1 MATGG
6 AALRLLPTR
15 RLGPLFW
22 ALFAGAMNDNMLKN
36 AYVILV
42 AYREAQSGQ
51 ATELIVTVATAV
63 FILPYFLFSALAGEI
78 ADKYEKSWLLRQT
91 KLAEIGVVSLGALS
105 LLGDNIVF
113 QLGVLFLLGVQAT
126 IFGPVKY
133 AVLPELLPE
142 AELLAGNALVDAG
155 TFLAILIGTIVG
167 GLLILAPG
175 GRIATGAALLA
186 LALFGYGMSRFIPAT
201 GRTQPG
207 LRLRANILASTW
219 EIVRQARERPA
230 VWRAVFGI
238 SWFWLVGAALI
249 SQFPNYGKGYLAA
262 NNHVVTLFLA
272 LNSIGIGV
280 GSLTANRILRGAIS
294 ARLVPWSALAMGAF
308 ACDLWLASPASQ
320 SGDALTGIAAFLA
333 VARHWRIVGDLVGVA
348 LAAGI
353 FVVPLY
359 AIMQAR
365 SDEAERARVVAA
377 NNILNALFIVA
388 AGGGSAAMLK
398 LGSGVPAIF
407 LVLGVAN
414 VALAAA
420 LILRRPGLFP
430 PRPRPRPR

>member
-1 MATGG
+1 VARGN
-6 AALRLLPTR
+6 AALSLLPTR

-22 ALFAGAMNDNMLKN
+22 ALFAGAMNDNLLKN

-51 ATELIVTVATAV
+51 AIEIIVTIATAV

-91 KLAEIGVVSLGALS
+91 KLAEIGVVTLGALS

-126 IFGPVKY
+126 VFGPVKY

-142 AELLAGNALVDAG
+142 TELLAANALVDAG

-167 GLLILAPG
+167 GLLILVPG
-175 GRIATGAALLA
+175 GRIATGAALVV
-186 LALFGYGMSRFIPAT
+186 LALFGYGASRFIPAT
-201 GRTQPG
+201 GRAQADV
-207 LRLRANILASTW
+207 RLRANILASTW
-219 EIVRQARERPA
+219 EVAGQTHERPE
-230 VWRAVFGI
+230 VWRAVLGI
-238 SWFWLVGAALI
+238 SWFWLVGAAVI
-249 SQFPNYGKGYLAA
+249 SQFPNYAKEYLGAD
-262 NNHVVTLFLA
+262 NHVVTLFLA
-272 LNSIGIGV
+272 LNSIGVGC
-280 GSLTANRILRGAIS
+280 GSLAANRILRGAIT
-294 ARLVPWSALAMGAF
+294 ARLTPWSALAMGAF
-308 ACDLWLASPASQ
+308 TFDLWLASPAPQ
-320 SGDALTGIAAFLA
+320 TATALSGIGAFLA
-333 VARHWRIVGDLVGVA
+333 FAHNWRIVGDLVGVA
-348 LAAGI
+348 LSAGV

-365 SDEAERARVVAA
+365 SDERERARVVAG

-388 AGGGSAAMLK
+388 AGGGSAIMLK

-407 LVLGVAN
+407 LVLGVTNA
-414 VALAAA
+414 ALAAA
-420 LILRRPGLFP
+420 LALKRPGLL
-430 PRPRPRPR
+430 RLRSRLR

>member
-1 MATGG
+1 MTRGH
-6 AALRLLPTR
+6 AAFSLLPTR

-22 ALFAGAMNDNMLKN
+22 ALFAGAMNDNLLKN

-51 ATELIVTVATAV
+51 ATEIIVTIATAV

-91 KLAEIGVVSLGALS
+91 KLAEIGVVTLGALS

-126 IFGPVKY
+126 VFGPVKY
-133 AVLPELLPE
+133 AVLPELMPE
-142 AELLAGNALVDAG
+142 AELLAANALVDAG
-155 TFLAILIGTIVG
+155 TFLAILVGTIVG
-167 GLLILAPG
+167 GLLILVPG
-175 GRIATGAALLA
+175 GRFATGGALLA
-186 LALFGYGMSRFIPAT
+186 LALFGYGASWFIPAT
-201 GRTQPG
+201 GKVDG
-207 LRLRANILASTW
+207 SVRLRANIIASSW
-219 EIVRQARERPA
+219 HVAGQAHARPE
-230 VWRAVFGI
+230 VWRAVLGI

-249 SQFPNYGKGYLAA
+249 SQLPNYAKYYLGA

-272 LNSIGIGV
+272 LNSIGIGC
-280 GSLTANRILRGAIS
+280 GSLAANRILRGAIS
-294 ARLVPWSALAMGAF
+294 ARLVPWSALAMGVF
-308 ACDLWLASPASQ
+308 TFDLWLASPPPQTAT
-320 SGDALTGIAAFLA
+320 ALTGITAFLA
-333 VARHWRIVGDLVGVA
+333 AAHHWRIVGDLVGVA
-348 LAAGI
+348 LSAGI

-365 SDEAERARVVAA
+365 SAESERARVVAG

-388 AGGGSAAMLK
+388 AGGGSAVMLK

-407 LVLGVAN
+407 LVLGLTNA
-414 VALAAA
+414 ALAAA
-420 LILRRPGLFP
+420 LAFRRPALL
-430 PRPRPRPR
+430 RLRSRSR

>member
-1 MATGG
+1 MTRGH

-22 ALFAGAMNDNMLKN
+22 ALFAGAMNDNLLKN

-51 ATELIVTVATAV
+51 ATEIIVTIATAV

-78 ADKYEKSWLLRQT
+78 ADKYEKSWLLQQT
-91 KLAEIGVVSLGALS
+91 KLAEIGVVALGALS
-105 LLGDNIVF
+105 LLGDNIIF

-126 IFGPVKY
+126 VFGPVKY
-133 AVLPELLPE
+133 AVLPELMPE
-142 AELLAGNALVDAG
+142 AELLAANALIDAG

-167 GLLILAPG
+167 GLLILVPG
-175 GRIATGAALLA
+175 GRFATGGALLA
-186 LALFGYGMSRFIPAT
+186 LALFGYGASWFIPGT
-201 GRTQPG
+201 GKAQASV
-207 LRLRANILASTW
+207 RLRANILASSW
-219 EIVRQARERPA
+219 EVAGQAHARPE
-230 VWRAVFGI
+230 VWRAVLGI

-249 SQFPNYGKGYLAA
+249 SQFPNYAKEYLGA

-272 LNSIGIGV
+272 LNSIGVGC
-280 GSLTANRILRGAIS
+280 GSLAANRILRGAIS
-294 ARLVPWSALAMGAF
+294 ARLVPWSALAMGIF
-308 ACDLWLASPASQ
+308 TLDLWLASPAPQ
-320 SGDALTGIAAFLA
+320 TATALTGIAAFLA
-333 VARHWRIVGDLVGVA
+333 AAGHWRIVGDLVGVA
-348 LAAGI
+348 LSAGI

-365 SDEAERARVVAA
+365 SAESERARVVAG

-388 AGGGSAAMLK
+388 AGGGSAIMLK

-407 LVLGVAN
+407 LVLGLTNA
-414 VALAAA
+414 ALAAA
-420 LILRRPGLFP
+420 LALRRPALL
-430 PRPRPRPR
+430 RLRSRSR

>member
-1 MATGG
+1 MTRGH
-6 AALRLLPTR
+6 AAFSLLPTR

-22 ALFAGAMNDNMLKN
+22 ALFAGAMNDNLLKN

-51 ATELIVTVATAV
+51 ATEIIVTIATAV

-91 KLAEIGVVSLGALS
+91 KLAEIGIVTLGALS

-113 QLGVLFLLGVQAT
+113 QLGVLFLLGTQAT
-126 IFGPVKY
+126 VFGPVKY
-133 AVLPELLPE
+133 AVLPELMPE
-142 AELLAGNALVDAG
+142 DELLAANALVDAG

-175 GRIATGAALLA
+175 GRLATGGALLV
-186 LALFGYGMSRFIPAT
+186 LALFGYGASRFIPAT
-201 GRTQPG
+201 GKAQSSV
-207 LRLRANILASTW
+207 RLRANIVASSW
-219 EIVRQARERPA
+219 NVVGQAHERPE
-230 VWRAVFGI
+230 VWRAVLGI

-249 SQFPNYGKGYLAA
+249 SQFPNYAKEYLGA

-272 LNSIGIGV
+272 LNSIGVGC

-294 ARLVPWSALAMGAF
+294 ARLVPWSALAMGLF
-308 ACDLWLASPASQ
+308 TFDLWLASPAPQ
-320 SGDALTGIAAFLA
+320 SATALTGITAFFA
-333 VARHWRIVGDLVGVA
+333 TAGNWRIVGDLIGVA
-348 LAAGI
+348 LSAGI
-353 FVVPLY
+353 FAVPLY

-365 SDEAERARVVAA
+365 SAESERARIVAG

-388 AGGGSAAMLK
+388 AGAGSAVMLK

-407 LVLGVAN
+407 LVLGLTNA
-414 VALAAA
+414 ALAAA
-420 LILRRPGLFP
+420 LVLRRPALV
-430 PRPRPRPR
+430 RLRSRSR

>member
-1 MATGG
+1 MARGN
-6 AALRLLPTR
+6 AALSLLPTR

-22 ALFAGAMNDNMLKN
+22 ALFAGAMNDNLLKN

-51 ATELIVTVATAV
+51 AIEIIVTIATAV

-91 KLAEIGVVSLGALS
+91 KLAEIGVVTLGALS

-126 IFGPVKY
+126 VFGPVKY

-142 AELLAGNALVDAG
+142 TELLAANALVDAG

-167 GLLILAPG
+167 GLLILVPG
-175 GRIATGAALLA
+175 GRIATGAALVV
-186 LALFGYGMSRFIPAT
+186 LALFGYGASRFIPAT
-201 GRTQPG
+201 GRAQADV
-207 LRLRANILASTW
+207 RLRANILASTW
-219 EIVRQARERPA
+219 EVAGQTHERPE
-230 VWRAVFGI
+230 VWRAVLGI
-238 SWFWLVGAALI
+238 SWFWLVGAAVI
-249 SQFPNYGKGYLAA
+249 SQFPNYAKEYLGAD
-262 NNHVVTLFLA
+262 NHVVTLFLA
-272 LNSIGIGV
+272 LNSIGVGC
-280 GSLTANRILRGAIS
+280 GSLAANRILRGAIT
-294 ARLVPWSALAMGAF
+294 ARLTPWSALAMGAF
-308 ACDLWLASPASQ
+308 TFDLWLASPAPQ
-320 SGDALTGIAAFLA
+320 TATALSGIGAFLA
-333 VARHWRIVGDLVGVA
+333 FAHNWRIVGDLVGVA
-348 LAAGI
+348 LSAGV

-365 SDEAERARVVAA
+365 SDERERARVVAG

-388 AGGGSAAMLK
+388 AGGGSAIMLK

-407 LVLGVAN
+407 LVLGVTNA
-414 VALAAA
+414 ALAAA
-420 LILRRPGLFP
+420 LALKRPGLL
-430 PRPRPRPR
+430 RLRSRLR

>member
-22 ALFAGAMNDNMLKN
+22 AQFAGAVNDNLLKN

-42 AYREAQSGQ
+42 AYREVQSGR
-51 ATELIVTVATAV
+51 ATEVIVTIATAI

-78 ADKYEKSWLLRQT
+78 ADKYEKSWLLRQV
-91 KLAEIGVVSLGALS
+91 KLAEIGIVLLGALS
-105 LLGDNIVF
+105 LLDDNIVF
-113 QLGVLFLLGVQAT
+113 QLGVLFLLGTQAT
-126 IFGPVKY
+126 FFGPVKY

-142 AELLAGNALVDAG
+142 TELLAANALVDAG
-155 TFLAILIGTIVG
+155 TFLAILLGTIAG

-175 GRIATGAALLA
+175 GRLATGGALVV
-186 LALFGYGMSRFIPAT
+186 LALFGYGASRFIPAT
-201 GRTQPG
+201 GRAQPD
-207 LRLRANILASTW
+207 LHLRANILASTW
-219 EIVRQARERPA
+219 EIVDQARERPA
-230 VWRAVFGI
+230 VWRAVLGI
-238 SWFWLVGAALI
+238 SWFWLVGAAVI
-249 SQFPNYGKGYLAA
+249 SQFPNYAKEYLAA
-262 NNHVVTLFLA
+262 DNHVVTLFLA
-272 LNSIGIGV
+272 LNSIGIGI
-280 GSLTANRILRGAIS
+280 GSLAANRILRGVIS
-294 ARLVPWSALAMGAF
+294 DRLVPWSTLAMGAF
-308 ACDLWLASPASQ
+308 TFDLWLASPPTH
-320 SGDALTGIAAFLA
+320 SGVVLSGTAAFLA
-333 VARHWRIVGDLVGVA
+333 TAGHWRIVGDLVGMA

-353 FVVPLY
+353 FAVPLY

-388 AGGGSAAMLK
+388 AGGGSAVMLK
-398 LGSGVPAIF
+398 LGTGVPAIF

-420 LILRRPGLFP
+420 LALRRPGLLRSRS
-430 PRPRPRPR
+430 RPRS

>member
-1 MATGG
+1 MTRGH
-6 AALRLLPTR
+6 AAFSLLPTR

-22 ALFAGAMNDNMLKN
+22 ALFAGAMNDNLLKN

-51 ATELIVTVATAV
+51 TTEIIVTIATAV

-91 KLAEIGVVSLGALS
+91 KLAEIGVVTLGALS

-126 IFGPVKY
+126 VFGPVKY
-133 AVLPELLPE
+133 AVLPELMPE
-142 AELLAGNALVDAG
+142 TELLAANALVDAG
-155 TFLAILIGTIVG
+155 TFLAILVGTIVG
-167 GLLILAPG
+167 GLLILVPG
-175 GRIATGAALLA
+175 GRFATGGALLA
-186 LALFGYGMSRFIPAT
+186 LALFGYGASWFIPAT
-201 GRTQPG
+201 GKADDG
-207 LRLRANILASTW
+207 VRLRANIIASSW
-219 EIVRQARERPA
+219 HVAGQAHARPE
-230 VWRAVFGI
+230 VWRAVLGI

-249 SQFPNYGKGYLAA
+249 SQFPNYAKEYLGA

-272 LNSIGIGV
+272 LNSIGIGC
-280 GSLTANRILRGAIS
+280 GSLAANRILRGAIS
-294 ARLVPWSALAMGAF
+294 ARLVPWSALAMGVF
-308 ACDLWLASPASQ
+308 TFDLWLASPAPQ
-320 SGDALTGIAAFLA
+320 TATALTGITAFLA
-333 VARHWRIVGDLVGVA
+333 AAHHWRIVGDLIGVA
-348 LAAGI
+348 LSAGI

-365 SDEAERARVVAA
+365 SAESERARVVAG

-388 AGGGSAAMLK
+388 AGGGSAVMLK

-407 LVLGVAN
+407 LVLGLTNA
-414 VALAAA
+414 ALAAA
-420 LILRRPGLFP
+420 LALRRPALL
-430 PRPRPRPR
+430 RLRSRSR

>member
-1 MATGG
+1 MARGN
-6 AALRLLPTR
+6 AALSLLPTR

-22 ALFAGAMNDNMLKN
+22 ALFAGAMNDNLLKN
-36 AYVILV
+36 AYVVLV
-42 AYREAQSGQ
+42 AFRETQSSQ
-51 ATELIVTVATAV
+51 ATEIIVTIATAV

-91 KLAEIGVVSLGALS
+91 KLAEIGVVILGALS
-105 LLGDNIVF
+105 LLGDSIVF

-126 IFGPVKY
+126 VFGPVKY

-142 AELLAGNALVDAG
+142 TELLAANALVDAG

-175 GRIATGAALLA
+175 GRIATGAALVA
-186 LALFGYGMSRFIPAT
+186 LALFGYGASQFIPPT
-201 GRTQPG
+201 GRAHAG
-207 LRLRANILASTW
+207 VRLRANILASTW
-219 EIVRQARERPA
+219 EVAGQAHERPE
-230 VWRAVFGI
+230 VWRAVLGI
-238 SWFWLVGAALI
+238 SWFWLVGAAVI
-249 SQFPNYGKGYLAA
+249 SQFPNYAKEYLGAD
-262 NNHVVTLFLA
+262 NQVVTLFLA
-272 LNSIGIGV
+272 LNSIGVGC
-280 GSLTANRILRGAIS
+280 GSLAANRILRGAIT

-308 ACDLWLASPASQ
+308 TFDLWLASPAPQ
-320 SGDALTGIAAFLA
+320 TAGALSGIGAFLA
-333 VARHWRIVGDLVGVA
+333 VADNWRIVGDLVGVA
-348 LAAGI
+348 LSAGI

-365 SDEAERARVVAA
+365 SDERERARVVAG

-388 AGGGSAAMLK
+388 AGGGSAIMLK

-414 VALAAA
+414 AALAAA
-420 LILRRPGLFP
+420 LALRRPGLLRLRS
-430 PRPRPRPR
+430 RPR